1 MEELLKFLNLNSYQ
15 EVDRLIKAIQIK
27 TENGN
32 HTCNLN
38 NADRCYLLY
47 ILILSNVQTS
57 YITDFE
63 VLIEYKLDKHMNIDG
78 LKKGYLDLYN
88 FIVNNQESGFII
100 IQNPDNKI
108 TDYLSKMK
116 RKASCLAWCFFL
128 CSNIY
133 ICNLK

>member
-116 RKASCLAWCFFL
+116 RKASCLA
-128 CSNIY
+128 
-133 ICNLK
+133 